1 MKKFKTEAHAH
12 VLPASKCSQ
21 ISEEELGRYYADVGF
36 DTVVLTNHF
45 YIGSGC
51 VNADDYLKCYYNT
64 KKHAEKYGVNIVLG
78 MEVRFV
84 NDENPINDYLVYGVD
99 EDDALKVEKLLEG
112 TYNDFYEKFKNDKNV
127 IVQAQP
133 YRANMVLADINHLD
147 GFELFNVHPNHAWYV
162 GKALMLAKENKK
174 LIVTGGTDFH
184 HPGHEGLC
192 ATLTNEKITDSF
204 KFAEALKSGNYGFQI
219 GDFKIESI
227 K

>member
-1 MKKFKTEAHAH
+1 MRRFKTEAHAH

-21 ISEEELGRYYADVGF
+21 ISEEELGRFYSEQDF

-45 YIGSGC
+45 YKGNIG
-51 VNADDYLKCYYNT
+51 AEDYLKCFHNT
-64 KKHAEKYGVNIVLG
+64 EEYARRYGVNVVLG

-84 NDENPINDYLVYGVD
+84 NDENSVNDYLVYGI
-99 EDDALKVEKLLEG
+99 DDDDVFRAEKLLDG
-112 TYNDFYEKFKNDKNV
+112 TYNDFYEKFKNDRNV
-127 IVQAQP
+127 IVQAHP
-133 YRANMVLADINHLD
+133 YRVNMALADINHMD
-147 GFELFNVHPNHAWYV
+147 GFELFNVHPNHAWSV

-192 ATLTNEKITDSF
+192 ATLTRKRITDSF
-204 KFAEALKSGNYGFQI
+204 EFAEVLKSGDYSFRI
-219 GDFKIESI
+219 GDFNTERVK